1 MINSRSNKDHT
12 DKSTKKEAL
21 GTLFFLGILWSDCQS
36 KKIEILIKID
46 KYLRKI
52 NFCSK
57 PEKIKY
63 WTNQN
68 LMLHINSNC
77 KTEL

>member
-21 GTLFFLGILWSDCQS
+21 GTLFFKESFDQAAN
-36 KKIEILIKID
+36 KKKNLIRID

-57 PEKIKY
+57 PGR
-63 WTNQN
+63 N
-68 LMLHINSNC
+68 
-77 KTEL
+77 

>member
-21 GTLFFLGILWSDCQS
+21 GTLFFKESFDQTANQ
-36 KKIEILIKID
+36 KNEIQIKID
-46 KYLRKI
+46 KYLRRI

-57 PEKIKY
+57 PEI
-63 WTNQN
+63 
-68 LMLHINSNC
+68 LR
-77 KTEL
+77 TE

>member
-1 MINSRSNKDHT
+1 MINFRSNKDHT

-21 GTLFFLGILWSDCQS
+21 GTLFFKESFDQS
-36 KKIEILIKID
+36 ANTKNEFLIRID

-57 PEKIKY
+57 PEKIK
-63 WTNQN
+63 
-68 LMLHINSNC
+68 H
-77 KTEL
+77 